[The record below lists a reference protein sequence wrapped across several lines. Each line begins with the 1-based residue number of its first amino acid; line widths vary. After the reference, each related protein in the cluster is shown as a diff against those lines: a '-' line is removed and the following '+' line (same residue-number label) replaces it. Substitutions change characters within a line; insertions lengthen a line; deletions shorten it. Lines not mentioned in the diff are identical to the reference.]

1 MHIKPRK
8 AHTPTCTL
16 SNKKKKKNDCL
27 SPPRTAAALKQH
39 CMLATPRH
47 KSGDVY
53 GGPCILIL
61 AIGCTVY
68 SPETSVDGSVETL
81 AELVAGHETKLA
93 FDVIAP
99 GAGEVLLLADSGSIL
114 VTLDLC
120 GDCI

>member
-1 MHIKPRK
+1 M
-8 AHTPTCTL
+8 
-16 SNKKKKKNDCL
+16 
-27 SPPRTAAALKQH
+27 
-39 CMLATPRH
+39 
-47 KSGDVY
+47 
-53 GGPCILIL
+53 
-61 AIGCTVY
+61 
-68 SPETSVDGSVETL
+68 DGSVETL